1 MGNVL
6 FDLTDSSGADVATA
20 KPGDTFA
27 FTVTVDLPQI
37 TDATDIK
44 MEIYGFDPNSGV
56 GGFAICN
63 TAAQDSGSQ
72 VTAGDPSISSQYHD
86 DFSGVVSTIMKDH
99 PHNFTFD
106 LILYSAKK
114 VFWNGAKYRPQ
125 LIVLTVTQR
134 IK

>member
-6 FDLTDSSGADVATA
+6 FDLTDGSGANVATA
-20 KPGDTFA
+20 KPGDTFT

-37 TDATDIK
+37 SDATDIK
-44 MEIYGFDPNSGV
+44 MEIYGFDPNTGV

-86 DFSGVVSTIMKDH
+86 DFSGVVSTIMKEPPAQILLSVSH
-99 PHNFTFD
+99 FT
-106 LILYSAKK
+106 A
-114 VFWNGAKYRPQ
+114 
-125 LIVLTVTQR
+125 
-134 IK
+134 